1 VRVLIDT
8 SAYAHLRRGHPPVVE
23 ILARAEIVLV
33 STITLGELEAGFL
46 LGNRPE
52 ENRIGLQD
60 FLSESFVRVLEV
72 TADVARRYG
81 RLFARLR
88 NAGRPLPINDVW
100 IAACAEQA
108 GAHLVTYDSDFA
120 RVPDLEHTVLPQPA
134 RG

>member
-23 ILARAEIVLV
+23 ILARAEIVMV

-46 LGNRPE
+46 LGSRLD

-60 FLSESFVRVLEV
+60 FLSESFVRVLQV
-72 TADVARRYG
+72 TPDVARRYG

-88 NAGRPLPINDVW
+88 NAGTPLPINDVW
-100 IAACAEQA
+100 IAACADEA
-108 GAHLVTYDSDFA
+108 GANLITYDSDFT
-120 RVPDLEHTVLPQPA
+120 RVPDLEHTLLPPPK